1 MSDAEYDRALHYL
14 YEQINYERLAGITSG
29 YPFRLR
35 RMSQLLRQL
44 GLAHFLHPG
53 VGRRSEP
60 EGVGASGTPGGVP
73 ATIPLVHIAGTKG
86 KGSTAALV
94 AGALT
99 ASGLRTGLYTSPHL
113 HRLEERFRVD
123 GRLCEPAEFVELVT
137 RVRTAAKR
145 LVPAGDDDP
154 SGAVGPSFFELTTAM
169 AFLHFHLRRCDVA
182 VVEVGLGGRLDST
195 NVCRPSVTAITSIGL
210 DHQHVLGETLEEIAA
225 EKAGII
231 KPGVPVISGVR
242 RPPTPA
248 RAGRRSA
255 QTGGAATATQDP
267 AGVIA
272 RIAVGRGAPLQQIG
286 VDFDIDAIPLEAWG
300 RRVLYREQR
309 PGRPAGPTEPSLP
322 GEEPTV
328 SVDLALEGV
337 HQAHNA
343 AIAIA
348 ILRTLARQGLP
359 TANEQAWSAMGRVQV
374 AARVERFRLPRD
386 GVGIIDAAHNPD
398 SIAALCETLRERFAG
413 RPVTVVFGTSR
424 DKPAST
430 MLKQLESLATR
441 MYLTRFRGNP
451 RFVDPE
457 ELMRAIPEPRRG
469 DVSVRQDPGEA
480 CREAIAT
487 LPAGGCLVVCG
498 SFFLAAETR
507 EIMLGVAGPN

>member
-1 MSDAEYDRALHYL
+1 MA
-14 YEQINYERLAGITSG
+14 
-29 YPFRLR
+29 
-35 RMSQLLRQL
+35 
-44 GLAHFLHPG
+44 
-53 VGRRSEP
+53 
-60 EGVGASGTPGGVP
+60 ASGSLGTVP
-73 ATIPLVHIAGTKG
+73 ATIPLAHIAGTKG

-123 GRLCEPAEFVELVT
+123 GQLCDPAEFVDLVT
-137 RVRTAAKR
+137 RVRTAAES
-145 LVPAGDDDP
+145 LAGSGDGDP
-154 SGAVGPSFFELTTAM
+154 VGAEGPSFFELTTAM
-169 AFLHFHLRRCDVA
+169 AFLHFHLRRCDV
-182 VVEVGLGGRLDST
+182 VVLEVGLGGRLDST

-231 KPGVPVISGVR
+231 KTGVPLISGVR
-242 RPPTPA
+242 RPPAPA
-248 RAGRRSA
+248 SGDVRAAPAGD
-255 QTGGAATATQDP
+255 ATTHQDP

-272 RIAVGRGAPLQQIG
+272 RIAADRGAPLQQIG
-286 VDFDIDAIPLEAWG
+286 VDFEIEAMSLDGWG
-300 RRVLYREQR
+300 SRVYYRERR

-322 GEEPTV
+322 GEKPTV

-348 ILRTLARQGLP
+348 ILRTLASQGLP
-359 TANEQAWSAMGRVQV
+359 VAGEKAWAAMGRVQV
-374 AARVERFRLPRD
+374 AARVERFRLPHD

-398 SIAALCETLRERFAG
+398 SIAALCETLRERFAD

-424 DKPAST
+424 DKPASE
-430 MLKQLESLATR
+430 MLTQLESLATR
-441 MYLTRFRGNP
+441 LFLTRFRGNP
-451 RFVDPE
+451 RFVDPQ
-457 ELMRAIPEPRRG
+457 ELLGTLPESRRA
-469 DVSVRQDPGEA
+469 DVSVHQDPGEA
-480 CREAIAT
+480 CREALTT
-487 LPAGGCLVVCG
+487 LPAGGCVVVCG

-507 EIMLGVAGPN
+507 EIMLRAAGPT